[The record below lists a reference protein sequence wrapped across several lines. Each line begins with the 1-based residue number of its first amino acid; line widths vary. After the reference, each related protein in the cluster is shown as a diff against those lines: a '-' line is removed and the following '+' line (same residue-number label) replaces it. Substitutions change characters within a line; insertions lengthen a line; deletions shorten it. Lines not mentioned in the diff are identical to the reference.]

1 MLYKFFLMLF
11 GVCCSVAAL
20 DLMVFDSIE
29 KNIESIERITQILQ
43 RSSYDDAQGLYKFI
57 QLSEERLALINN
69 LKQDLFYLFSDFHAK
84 DQYMTQR
91 LEMLSELLKS
101 ISYLEE
107 NFDPKWTEK
116 TLRDM
121 NSLKRSFN
129 LEVTPPYLP
138 RKKSKYTIRPQEG
151 CP

>member
-1 MLYKFFLMLF
+1 
-11 GVCCSVAAL
+11 VAAL

-29 KNIESIERITQILQ
+29 KNIESIERLTQSLQ
-43 RSSYDDAQGLYKFI
+43 RSSYSDAQGLYKFI
-57 QLSEERLALINN
+57 QMSEERLALINN
-69 LKQDLFYLFSDFHAK
+69 LKQDLFYLFSHLTIK
-84 DQYMTQR
+84 DQYVTQR

-101 ISYLEE
+101 IDHLEE
-107 NFDPKWTEK
+107 SFDPKWTEK
-116 TLRDM
+116 ILREM

-138 RKKSKYTIRPQEG
+138 KKKPKYTIRPLEES